1 MEASIKNIGLL
12 EQDWVIKTI
21 KRKRMNLIIMDYISS
36 LNGLQ
41 IYNNLILLLKIWF
54 KN

>member
-1 MEASIKNIGLL
+1 MEASIKNTELL

-36 LNGLQ
+36 LNVLQ
-41 IYNNLILLLKIWF
+41 IYNNLILLFNI
-54 KN
+54 